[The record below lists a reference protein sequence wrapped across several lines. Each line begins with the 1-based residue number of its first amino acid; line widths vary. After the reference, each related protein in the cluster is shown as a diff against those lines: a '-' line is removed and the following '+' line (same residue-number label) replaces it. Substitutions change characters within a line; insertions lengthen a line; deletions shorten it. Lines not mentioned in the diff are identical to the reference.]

1 MSTLEL
7 TCSNLVSWLVPVNW
21 QQLAA
26 SPAVS
31 VCVLAPVLM
40 SLFHACSL
48 ICRPQQLHN
57 CGSIMIGLH
66 TCGCAGGN
74 WPACMRITATLAAT
88 GVVPYS
94 RTHRSKL
101 PYFWYLLL
109 QHGHTPLLLAAQ
121 QGHPEVVGM
130 LLDSGAAGDAR
141 NTVRSPLELAEGSRL
156 GPQLHAI
163 GASTSGWAGCADVKN
178 KASCV
183 CTRVLSSEKLGSGH
197 LMHGSELWM
206 GCMQ

>member
-1 MSTLEL
+1 
-7 TCSNLVSWLVPVNW
+7 
-21 QQLAA
+21 
-26 SPAVS
+26 
-31 VCVLAPVLM
+31 
-40 SLFHACSL
+40 
-48 ICRPQQLHN
+48 
-57 CGSIMIGLH
+57 MIGLH

-206 GCMQ
+206 GCMQCGGASNTSTCKSAVGIYISTYKFPCTLLKEAIQVRHPCCARVGLVLLPYHH